1 MEQEIKN
8 LSSMIKSN
16 NERDRD
22 NYTGNLL
29 NRILD
34 GQTIIAEALISL
46 MKDRE
51 EEKNKP
57 Q

>member
-8 LSSMIKSN
+8 LASMINSN
-16 NERDRD
+16 KERDRD
-22 NYTGNLL
+22 NYTSNLI

-34 GQTIIAEALISL
+34 GQTIIAEALIAL
-46 MKDRE
+46 MQERE
-51 EEKNKP
+51 DEKSKP

>member
-22 NYTGNLL
+22 NYTSNLI

>member
-22 NYTGNLL
+22 NYTSNLL